1 MRIRRSLRLR
11 KFYHSMRQL
20 QGGTFYSTLICIR
33 SKCFFCCHTLPQTR
47 IWRDHCG
54 LRGHRFCRLNEQLQM
69 LTGSLS
75 FLQYFSIR
83 PDLDHIAQRC
93 PEMKFRRNHRKRINI
108 HLKED
113 FILVKRH
120 IWQHCNEIL
129 ENNLKIVSYLRIQ
142 LPRHS
147 FFRSCLQPDSNV

>member
-93 PEMKFRRNHRKRINI
+93 PEKIFRRILRRRINI
-108 HLKED
+108 HLKEYFLLSATSGNTD
-113 FILVKRH
+113 YIRTNGYGSYGTPFSVHACNPTPTFSLRVK
-120 IWQHCNEIL
+120 NF
-129 ENNLKIVSYLRIQ
+129 NSV
-142 LPRHS
+142 
-147 FFRSCLQPDSNV
+147 